1 MEIKRRNTKMKKNLI
16 MYDKL
21 ELRIKLKIN
30 KFLTKE
36 PSSKT
41 KNIRTVIEILKTKRT
56 NLYFSG

>member
-21 ELRIKLKIN
+21 ELRIKLQIN
-30 KFLTKE
+30 KILTKE